1 MNWNGW
7 NVDQTKT
14 QSTDLRIIQ
23 GHYPWC
29 VTDHLGEHIALV
41 KSQKEATT
49 GFAKASSV
57 NDRDNAYEIAE
68 LISAAPEM
76 YEALS
81 DCLAMMR
88 REPDDT
94 LNSGLRP
101 MVMGTENYE
110 DTLKMVIES
119 ARKALRKAKPN

>member
-1 MNWNGW
+1 MHWT
-7 NVDQTKT
+7 VEQTKT
-14 QSTDLRIIQ
+14 QDVDLRIIQ
-23 GHYPWC
+23 GHYPWA
-29 VTDHLGEHIALV
+29 VKTQLGEHIALV
-41 KSQKEATT
+41 KSQTKAKT
-49 GFAKASSV
+49 GFAKASQV
-57 NDRDNAYEIAE
+57 NERDKGFENAE

-76 YEALS
+76 FEALS

-101 MVMGTENYE
+101 MVMGTGIYE

-119 ARKALRKAKPN
+119 ARKALRKAKPD

>member
-1 MNWNGW
+1 MRWS
-7 NVDQTKT
+7 VAQTKT

-29 VTDHLGEHIALV
+29 VTTELGEHVALV
-41 KSQKEATT
+41 KSQKKANT
-49 GFAKASSV
+49 GFAKASGV

-76 YEALS
+76 YAALELLIDTWDS
-81 DCLAMMR
+81 GF
-88 REPDDT
+88 PDPHLFEQDI
-94 LNSGLRP
+94 
-101 MVMGTENYE
+101 EN
-110 DTLKMVIES
+110 

>member
-76 YEALS
+76 YEALY
-81 DCLAMMR
+81 DCLAMLVNG
-88 REPDDT
+88 EDGCDDT
-94 LNSGLRP
+94 HER
-101 MVMGTENYE
+101 VV
-110 DTLKMVIES
+110 DA

>member
-29 VTDHLGEHIALV
+29 VTTELGEHVALV
-41 KSQKEATT
+41 KSQKKANT
-49 GFAKASSV
+49 GFAKASGV

-68 LISAAPEM
+68 LISAAPEL
-76 YEALS
+76 YNALENLVNRNLIKET
-81 DCLAMMR
+81 DKDHYDEVLA
-88 REPDDT
+88 
-94 LNSGLRP
+94 
-101 MVMGTENYE
+101 
-110 DTLKMVIES
+110 
-119 ARKALRKAKPN
+119 ALRKAKPN

>member
-76 YEALS
+76 YNALENLVNRNLIKET
-81 DCLAMMR
+81 DKDHYDEVLA
-88 REPDDT
+88 
-94 LNSGLRP
+94 
-101 MVMGTENYE
+101 
-110 DTLKMVIES
+110 
-119 ARKALRKAKPN
+119 ALRKAKPN

>member
-1 MNWNGW
+1 MRWS
-7 NVDQTKT
+7 VAQTKT

-23 GHYPWC
+23 GHYPFC
-29 VTDHLGEHIALV
+29 VTTELGEHVALV
-41 KSQKEATT
+41 KSQKKANT
-49 GFAKASSV
+49 GFAKASGV

-101 MVMGTENYE
+101 MVMGTGIYE

-119 ARKALRKAKPN
+119 ARKALRKAKPD

>member
-29 VTDHLGEHIALV
+29 VTTELGEHVALV
-41 KSQKEATT
+41 KSQKKANT

-68 LISAAPEM
+68 LISAAPEL
-76 YEALS
+76 YNALENLVNRNLIKET
-81 DCLAMMR
+81 DKDHYDEVLA
-88 REPDDT
+88 
-94 LNSGLRP
+94 
-101 MVMGTENYE
+101 
-110 DTLKMVIES
+110 
-119 ARKALRKAKPN
+119 ALRKAKPN

>member
-68 LISAAPEM
+68 LISAAPEL
-76 YEALS
+76 YNALENLVNRNLIKET
-81 DCLAMMR
+81 DKDHYDEVLA
-88 REPDDT
+88 
-94 LNSGLRP
+94 
-101 MVMGTENYE
+101 
-110 DTLKMVIES
+110 
-119 ARKALRKAKPN
+119 ALRKAKPN

>member
-81 DCLAMMR
+81 GCLALLVNG
-88 REPDDT
+88 ED
-94 LNSGLRP
+94 
-101 MVMGTENYE
+101 EFEYE
-110 DTLKMVIES
+110 DTLRRAIES
-119 ARKALRKAKPN
+119 ARKALRKANPN